1 MQFMEVTLLN
11 LLKDNWDWSFHN
23 LQIWKYL
30 STLKKSKPIEEN
42 CTLCIIKPHIVKN
55 KQAGKIIDAI
65 LSAGF
70 EISAMQ
76 MIWFDAEVAQ

>member
-1 MQFMEVTLLN
+1 
-11 LLKDNWDWSFHN
+11 
-23 LQIWKYL
+23 
-30 STLKKSKPIEEN
+30 
-42 CTLCIIKPHIVKN
+42 LCIIKPHIVKN

>member
-1 MQFMEVTLLN
+1 M
-11 LLKDNWDWSFHN
+11 
-23 LQIWKYL
+23 
-30 STLKKSKPIEEN
+30 KSKPIEES
-42 CTLCIIKPHIVKN
+42 CTLCIIKPHIVKS

>member
-1 MQFMEVTLLN
+1 MQYMAVTLPN
-11 LLKDNWDWSFHN
+11 LLKDNWVWSFLNHLN
-23 LQIWKYL
+23 LEYFSL
-30 STLKKSKPIEEN
+30 LMKSKPIEES
-42 CTLCIIKPHIVKN
+42 CTLCIIKPHIVKS